1 MKTSRLVSL
10 FVAAAFAAVAAF
22 AAEKEK
28 EVTLTGMGQCA
39 KCSLS
44 KTASCQNA
52 IVVKQDGKDVTYL
65 LTENDVSK
73 KFHDEICEAAK
84 EIRVVGV
91 VKDTKG
97 EKEIVA
103 SKIEL
108 VKKAAG

>member
-10 FVAAAFAAVAAF
+10 FVAVAFTAVAAF

-39 KCSLS
+39 KCSLN
-44 KTASCQNA
+44 KTESCQNA
-52 IVVKQDGKDVTYL
+52 IVVKQDGKEVVYL

-73 KFHDEICEAAK
+73 KFHDEVCDSPKA
-84 EIRVVGV
+84 IRVVGT
-91 VKDTKG
+91 VKETKG
-97 EKEIVA
+97 QKEIVA

-108 VKKAAG
+108 VPKAAG